1 MRVIC
6 KICQPGGGI
15 AASLRANFALRMLTQ
30 EVRKTL
36 AAVKNFIA
44 AVVFSIAAVVF
55 RDFGVTLP
63 TDCASGIVVVTTRC
77 RSLREIAISHQPFR
91 ISFADF
97 ANFRNFIL
105 YDTRFSFAFT
115 LYFFAKSCENSEILR
130 NSANELFLFFSG
142 LFIFMVSS

>member
-6 KICQPGGGI
+6 KISQPGGGI

-30 EVRKTL
+30 EVRKTI
-36 AAVKNFIA
+36 AAVKNF
-44 AVVFSIAAVVF
+44 IAAVVF

-97 ANFRNFIL
+97 SNFRNFIL

-130 NSANELFLFFSG
+130 NSANELFLFFLVC
-142 LFIFMVSS
+142 LFLWFLHSHFAVY